1 MLNINVNV
9 RDVALNISRDF
20 TIAIDEQLLVRDF
33 TAMLVKKLAWPEKDI
48 SGQQITYALQIERS
62 NGKVRLHN
70 DEMVKS
76 VGLLNGDRLTIGPTL
91 TTSDPGA
98 LASST
103 STSTGSADEYDP
115 SQPYMMTPLQR
126 G

>member
-62 NGKVRLHN
+62 NGKVRLHK

-76 VGLLNGDRLTIGPTL
+76 AGLLNGDRLTIGPIL
-91 TTSDPGA
+91 TTSDLVSP
-98 LASST
+98 AS
-103 STSTGSADEYDP
+103 STSTGSADEYDS